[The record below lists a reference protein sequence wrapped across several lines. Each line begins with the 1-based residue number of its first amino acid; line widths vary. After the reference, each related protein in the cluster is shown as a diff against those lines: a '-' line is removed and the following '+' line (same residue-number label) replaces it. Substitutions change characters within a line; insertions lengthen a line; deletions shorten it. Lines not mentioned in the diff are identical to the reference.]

1 GKGLHFCSYITT
13 SNRNYVLNHVSYH
26 RLRCAV
32 DGRVVAARGADHGA
46 PAAPGPAG
54 GRRRCRRVELTR
66 ARSHRE
72 EAALPPG
79 HEFRQG
85 AGRPGL
91 HDRHPRAR
99 YSELQGVAQGHRG
112 HRERPAVRLPAGVQ
126 GRRRVLHQD
135 DGGQAQRPGR
145 GARRAR
151 LRDERPQGRE
161 EVPRR
166 GQVAHLRA
174 GPQGRLAHGKV
185 ARELLRL
192 RRLPGPDARP
202 AAPVPKRVGHLL
214 RRARPRRALQGLAEG
229 LRLARGRCVT

>member
-1 GKGLHFCSYITT
+1 MQRRRAGRARFLRRASGKGLHFCSYITT

-26 RLRCAV
+26 RLRSAV

-54 GRRRCRRVELTR
+54 GRRRRRRVELTR

-99 YSELQGVAQGHRG
+99 PVSHRSPTYSRFDPRRSTILRASRRG
-112 HRERPAVRLPAGVQ
+112 TRSSRASGATCCPSTPRSARSSTSSSS
-126 GRRRVLHQD
+126 RRRR
-135 DGGQAQRPGR
+135 ASPT
-145 GARRAR
+145 ARTPCSPASSS
-151 LRDERPQGRE
+151 
-161 EVPRR
+161 
-166 GQVAHLRA
+166 
-174 GPQGRLAHGKV
+174 
-185 ARELLRL
+185 
-192 RRLPGPDARP
+192 RRLD
-202 AAPVPKRVGHLL
+202 
-214 RRARPRRALQGLAEG
+214 
-229 LRLARGRCVT
+229 